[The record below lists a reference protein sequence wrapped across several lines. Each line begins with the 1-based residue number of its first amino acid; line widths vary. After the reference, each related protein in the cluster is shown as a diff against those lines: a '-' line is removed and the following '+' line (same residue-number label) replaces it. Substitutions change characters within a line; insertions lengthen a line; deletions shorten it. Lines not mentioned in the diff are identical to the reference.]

1 MTMLEA
7 RKLLSQGC
15 TRYLAH
21 VVDKRVEEKL
31 KIDEVPLVRYFSEVF
46 LKDLSRLLFDREIK
60 FEIDLV
66 PKMEPISKVSYRM
79 ALVELKELHKPLHEL
94 LE

>member
-1 MTMLEA
+1 MLEA

-21 VVDKRVEEKL
+21 VVDKRMKDKL
-31 KIDEVPLVRYFSEVF
+31 KIDDVPIVHDFLEVF
-46 LKDLSRLLFDREIK
+46 PEDLPSLPPDREIE

-66 PKMEPISKVSYRM
+66 PGMDRYQRRHTGWLQRS
-79 ALVELKELHKPLHEL
+79 
-94 LE
+94 

>member
-21 VVDKRVEEKL
+21 VVNKRVEEKL
-31 KIDEVPLVRYFSEVF
+31 KIDDMPIVRDF
-46 LKDLSRLLFDREIK
+46 LEEFPEDLPGLPPDREIE

-66 PKMEPISKVSYRM
+66 PGMKPMSKASYRT
-79 ALVELKELHKPLHEL
+79 APVELKGLHKQLYEL
-94 LE
+94 